1 MSKDSNHSNHSHE
14 FLKEQLRQFSTKRDW
29 NKFHSAKNLSMALSV
44 EASELVEIFQWLT
57 EKESEN
63 LSERQHIK
71 VEEELA
77 DIFLYLLRISDVVN
91 VDLFDAANKK
101 LLLNEEKYP
110 IPDSF
115 GNAIKYSDR

>member
-1 MSKDSNHSNHSHE
+1 MSKTNNQSEQSHE
-14 FLKEQLRQFSTKRDW
+14 FLKEQLRQFATKRDW
-29 NKFHSAKNLSMALSV
+29 NKFHNAKNLSMALSV
-44 EASELVEIFQWLT
+44 EASELVEVFQWLT

-63 LSERQHIK
+63 LSEKQHIK

-110 IPDSF
+110 IQVSF

>member
-1 MSKDSNHSNHSHE
+1 MSKTNNHSERNHE
-14 FLKEQLRQFSTKRDW
+14 FLKEQLRQFAKKRDW
-29 NKFHSAKNLSMALSV
+29 NKFHNAKNLSMALSV

-63 LSERQHIK
+63 LSEKQHIK

-77 DIFLYLLRISDVVN
+77 DIFLYLLRISDVVH

-101 LLLNEEKYP
+101 LLINEKKYP
-110 IPDSF
+110 IEDSF
-115 GNAIKYSDR
+115 GNAKKYSER